1 MLEFILIF
9 IFGLIFQSMLPNKIR
24 IFSIYPIVLILGILA
39 NFNILFL
46 IFALGMS
53 SRALMGGFWFC
64 LILELILLFL
74 GFLLF

>member
-9 IFGLIFQSMLPNKIR
+9 IFGLFFQTILPSNMRMLL
-24 IFSIYPIVLILGILA
+24 IYPIVFILGILA
-39 NFNILFL
+39 NINILFL

-64 LILELILLFL
+64 LILELFLLFL
-74 GFLLF
+74 GFFLF

>member
-1 MLEFILIF
+1 
-9 IFGLIFQSMLPNKIR
+9 MLPNKIR